1 MRYYLLM
8 INVPSLR
15 YTLCF
20 LRRGDEVLMLRRNK
34 PPNQG
39 SWNGVGGH
47 IEPGELPRASV
58 LREVREETG
67 LRLTAVRFAGLLTWE
82 GFEIESGGL
91 YLFTARACPKAE
103 PPDCNEGQLAWKPL
117 DWVLS
122 APEVVSNIHR
132 FGPAIF
138 DDSRPEVHHFVYQ
151 QGHIVQYLPSALW
164 EGLVVG

>member
-1 MRYYLLM
+1 
-8 INVPSLR
+8 
-15 YTLCF
+15 
-20 LRRGDEVLMLRRNK
+20 MLRRDK

-39 SWNGVGGH
+39 LWNGVGGH

-91 YLFTARACPKAE
+91 YLFTARACPKTE

-122 APEVVSNIHR
+122 ASEVVSNIHPVLAR
-132 FGPAIF
+132 QSLTTHVERSIILFISKATLYNICPLLYG
-138 DDSRPEVHHFVYQ
+138 RVW
-151 QGHIVQYLPSALW
+151 LW
-164 EGLVVG
+164 DNL